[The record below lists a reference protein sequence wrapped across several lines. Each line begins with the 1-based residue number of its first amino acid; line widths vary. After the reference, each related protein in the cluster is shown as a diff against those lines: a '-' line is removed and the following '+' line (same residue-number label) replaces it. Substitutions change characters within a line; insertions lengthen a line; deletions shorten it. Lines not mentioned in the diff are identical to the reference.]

1 MNNDQIFFYIN
12 IKKNKIWYYM
22 LYLYRCLV
30 RRYNFVLRAHC
41 SPCRPS
47 HYNTD
52 TPTARRSTLCTVRG
66 RNRNSDSP
74 PSCSVFRSI
83 RWRIDTCHS
92 CIVHAR
98 CSEDRIASDCTAH
111 RTSLVSSRRR
121 CPRNVREDRNQDR
134 TILKHGE
141 AREALKTTVWSARK
155 YGSVL
160 VSKQTLRSKA
170 MIDRQINKVMKKGS
184 RKLDS

>member
-1 MNNDQIFFYIN
+1 
-12 IKKNKIWYYM
+12 M
-22 LYLYRCLV
+22 LYLYHCLV
-30 RRYNFVLRAHC
+30 RRYNFVLRARC

-52 TPTARRSTLCTVRG
+52 TPIARRSTLCTVRG

-111 RTSLVSSRRR
+111 RTNLVSSRRR
-121 CPRNVREDRNQDR
+121 CPRNVREGRNQDR
-134 TILKHGE
+134 IVLKHGE
-141 AREALKTTVWSARK
+141 ARKSFENNSSKCSGIWKCVSFEANTQ
-155 YGSVL
+155 
-160 VSKQTLRSKA
+160 KQSDDRS
-170 MIDRQINKVMKKGS
+170 INKRSYEKGI
-184 RKLDS
+184 